1 MLKVGET
8 GVKMRTLSLIA
19 ALVMAL
25 TAFSMAFAQEAIS
38 TTVTMRVSHLT
49 QSAVVNAGED
59 LSIEVA
65 IDGVTPD
72 SFQWYFNDRPIEGA
86 DQKVLNIVNATPE
99 NAGIYRMDAFNE
111 AGDMVVSMDIAARVV
126 DNAVPQ
132 AGDDSVPVGAAMGGM
147 ALCGAALAV
156 LLRRR
161 AMV

>member
-147 ALCGAALAV
+147 AVCAAALIV